1 MTEWAIEPAK
11 LRAAA
16 TDMMLY
22 YKHHAGLNQAGLPIA
37 TPFYRAMCRAQ
48 VYIERLQDEGARLK
62 ATELEAWL
70 PSQRDMH
77 SHTVSRDSCTC
88 EGHGLN
94 HVYCVHMAVFD
105 LILMVMAGTNTRR
118 V

>member
-1 MTEWAIEPAK
+1 MTEWTIEPAK
-11 LRAAA
+11 LRVAA

-22 YKHHAGLNQAGLPIA
+22 YKNHVALSPAGTPLAA
-37 TPFYRAMCRAQ
+37 PFYRAMCRAQ
-48 VYIERLQDEGARLK
+48 AYIERLQDEGAMLK

-77 SHTVSRDSCTC
+77 QHTVSRDSCTC
-88 EGHGLN
+88 EGHSLN
-94 HVYCVHMAVFD
+94 YAYCVHMAVFD
-105 LILMVMAGTNTRR
+105 LILMVMAGANTRR